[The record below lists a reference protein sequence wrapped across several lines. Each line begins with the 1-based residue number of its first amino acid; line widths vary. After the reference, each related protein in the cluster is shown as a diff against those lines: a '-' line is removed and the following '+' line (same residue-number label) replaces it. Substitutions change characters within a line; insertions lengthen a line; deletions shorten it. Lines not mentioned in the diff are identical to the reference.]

1 MEECP
6 PLTVEGDWS
15 PDQNRTAKNKLK
27 LYFQSRKK
35 SGGGECRVESEDGAP
50 RAAVFFSSEEVRE
63 RVLNRSDHQIILD
76 GQNVTLRV
84 RSAAKS
90 TNSDDVSGSLKESKS
105 EDENGASAADTDDCS
120 SAAVVLEN
128 VPDGMS
134 RDLLSMLVENVSGV
148 DENGYSLEMI
158 LESSR
163 AVVTFSS
170 PQGTDRFLSESRT
183 STKVQKHRLT
193 VRPLEAATRVRL
205 ENLPQTAIKD
215 LLEMFFEKNFAL
227 PADILMIPEERAAVV
242 SFSHHKAVQNI
253 CIKED
258 LVICSNSVKVYPF
271 YPSLGTALY
280 GKDRPAWKM
289 PDSFTESL
297 HPVVRKFLLMK
308 NLLKSI
314 NDQMRPHF
322 CSVDLDQAE
331 VKLSP
336 LPGFLRQN
344 GLTAQQVDGWE
355 RSAQDAFRRLMAQ
368 YSAFECQA
376 NGPAWKVAEKDVR
389 SILKED
395 GVPVLDASRGVLT
408 VAGQAD
414 DMKRIRP
421 PVENIVVK
429 AMSVIERQTNGV
441 SELMPLSPA
450 MFYILKQD
458 GLLRATQD
466 ISPDMN
472 LSYNEATQQLTITGL
487 PAEVYKTKAWILER
501 NMNMSKKQLSIPP
514 CLLDFLRTV
523 DPTDM
528 SQDLF
533 TSQGI
538 SAIYSIEI
546 KGVFLLGSSDKVLA
560 DADTKMKEVLALQTL
575 DVEDQEVMRLPGWM
589 DLKQQLLDT
598 YNSTKKKTVDIQ
610 TKSDKVTVAGFRN
623 PVREV
628 SSSLKEFITNFS
640 RVQET
645 VRVDSCAVVQFIDKK
660 KTQDWSSI
668 SKDNNVSIQFDPERP
683 RIVLAGARLHVQ
695 KARSC
700 FQQLTSALA
709 TDILT
714 VDKPGAKKYFQTSGR
729 LFLSSIMTE
738 FNCVVV
744 LRPEGQDEDEEE
756 IYEGGS
762 SLCYCKVK
770 TTSGVLV
777 SVSRADIC
785 SFDADAVVNAAN
797 EDLQH
802 IGGLALALLK
812 AAGPELQK
820 TSSDYVTKNGPLR
833 PGDAM
838 VTDAYNLPCKYVVHA
853 VGPRFSNYDKKTSVS
868 RLKTAVKESLRQAET
883 VSCSSVALPAI
894 SSGVFGFPVQLC
906 AETIAQAVREYC
918 DGPRGQRSLT
928 EVHLVDNNDGT
939 VRDMAAAVNA
949 EFSDLQPTMTVPP
962 PTSRGTGASGGS
974 QRGGG
979 RGRGRGRGGR
989 GGGGGRGA
997 GLQANRGGL
1006 GRPGERRAEQI
1017 TAEGL
1022 KMVLCL
1028 GNIEEQKTD
1037 AIVNTISENM
1047 DLHQGT
1053 VSRAILEAAGRRLQ
1067 AAVRSAVTTATLR
1080 YGYVIITDGF
1090 DLSCQKVFHAVCP
1103 PWDGGNGRAE
1113 ENLVSIVRF
1122 CLVEAEKLRFSSLS
1136 FPAIGTGN
1144 LSFPRDLVSRVL
1156 LREVHWFSRTRTPQH
1171 LREVHVV
1178 VHPSDSQTVESFS
1191 REFKAPNK
1199 EVTNINAS
1207 PIGQP
1212 VGQSQPSA
1220 ASFSLVSSPS
1230 LGVYR
1235 MQMGQVTLEVSS
1247 GDITKEASDVIVNSS
1262 NQDFTLKSGVSKAI
1276 LDAAGPVVELEC
1288 SQMVNSPGFQSRP
1301 LILTSAGRLPCRGI
1315 IHIVGQNDP
1324 GKIKEMVYSVL
1335 KTCEVN
1341 KFSSVCFPALGTGQG
1356 GVPPSAVA
1364 DAMIDAV
1371 VEFVR
1376 KKQPK
1381 FVHSVK
1387 ILIFQTVMIA
1397 EFHRSMKRRQ
1407 GEEVEEKSVLA
1418 KIKDSFTSLFSGF
1431 MDEQPSIEDLVLERE
1446 EFEPT
1451 VFQLCADNHTDVSL
1465 AKKRITELIVAE
1477 QAERKITDPYIS
1489 QLSPANVE
1497 ELKAL
1502 QKQLTVSI
1510 WLDQEQEPSI
1520 HLEGLTRDVYTAE
1533 SAVRDL
1539 IRRVERAEN
1548 LKSKALQV
1556 SKAVEWKFQD
1566 HQGVMVAFDMF
1577 TNLKLEEALEKRQN
1591 VKVQIGNRTF
1601 TAYPAKKEATDGI
1614 QVVELQRSD
1623 MKNEA
1628 ALPSHW
1634 DDMKG
1639 DLVKLFDVPTGSQ
1652 EYKDVKKEMNKTGLT
1667 ANIISVQRVQNTT
1680 LFQNYQLMKKQLEV
1694 KNKHKNN
1701 ERLLFHGTGS
1711 NAIDL
1716 INKQGFNRSYA
1727 GAHGDNNNTTMMQQ

>member
-50 RAAVFFSSEEVRE
+50 RAAVFFSSEEGEFVEPDRTRFTTLSFILSE
-63 RVLNRSDHQIILD
+63 RRNLVLS
-76 GQNVTLRV
+76 
-84 RSAAKS
+84 
-90 TNSDDVSGSLKESKS
+90 
-105 EDENGASAADTDDCS
+105 DCS

-170 PQGTDRFLSESRT
+170 PQGTEELGPTSDLQAVLQTLSESLFLCFRF
-183 STKVQKHRLT
+183 
-193 VRPLEAATRVRL
+193 
-205 ENLPQTAIKD
+205 LPD

-242 SFSHHKAVQNI
+242 SFSHHK
-253 CIKED
+253 
-258 LVICSNSVKVYPF
+258 VICSNSVKVYPF

-962 PTSRGTGASGGS
+962 PTSRGHVLNIFHNFFIFWGAFLDDSS
-974 QRGGG
+974 VRFLSL
-979 RGRGRGRGGR
+979 
-989 GGGGGRGA
+989 
-997 GLQANRGGL
+997 LQ
-1006 GRPGERRAEQI
+1006 
-1017 TAEGL
+1017 
-1022 KMVLCL
+1022 
-1028 GNIEEQKTD
+1028 TD

-1178 VHPSDSQTVESFS
+1178 VHPSDSQTVE
-1191 REFKAPNK
+1191 
-1199 EVTNINAS
+1199 VT
-1207 PIGQP
+1207 
-1212 VGQSQPSA
+1212 
-1220 ASFSLVSSPS
+1220 SFSLVSSPS

-1288 SQMVNSPGFQSRP
+1288 MNSPGFQSRP

-1418 KIKDSFTSLFSGF
+1418 KIKGIDHSLNRLFPL
-1431 MDEQPSIEDLVLERE
+1431 Q
-1446 EFEPT
+1446 
-1451 VFQLCADNHTDVSL
+1451 DVSL

-1533 SAVRDL
+1533 SAVRS
-1539 IRRVERAEN
+1539 N

-1623 MKNEA
+1623 MKSESSFSPKPPLA
-1628 ALPSHW
+1628 
-1634 DDMKG
+1634 
-1639 DLVKLFDVPTGSQ
+1639 LVK
-1652 EYKDVKKEMNKTGLT
+1652 
-1667 ANIISVQRVQNTT
+1667 VQRVQNTT

-1727 GAHGDNNNTTMMQQ
+1727 GAHGKLHLVDTRLNTALQQQHDNNTTQQQKNNAKQQYYVNLSAQRNTSQNSHSICKSVR